1 MVRLGRKAGTEDG
14 VNRPLVIGTVGGVIV
29 ATAIALTFFVDYGS
43 RHGTERTAVAP
54 QASPAA
60 SEPAAGK
67 LSAPASVEHPVLPSF
82 DVVRVNPQGDTVIA
96 GRAQPDAEVTV
107 REGDREI
114 GRVKADAHGEWVLVP
129 KQPLAPGSRE
139 LSLTARGP
147 DGGTASATDK
157 VVVVVP
163 EHGKDVAGRNVA
175 AEGAGALAL
184 RVPSGGGLGTTV
196 LQKPGGAAGAAESA
210 AARHGGSALGLDAV
224 DYDDAGKLAL
234 SGHAP
239 VGAPVQIYHDNR
251 LLGTGIAGPD
261 RVWRIAPNKT
271 VPPGLYTLRI
281 DQLGTGG
288 KVIARVETRF
298 VRSEPLGNLPRGSVV
313 LVQPGNS
320 LWRLARQV
328 YGHGT
333 QYTVIFEANRKQIRD
348 PDLIYPGQ
356 VFTVPKPR

>member
-43 RHGTERTAVAP
+43 RHGTERTAAAP
-54 QASPAA
+54 QAVPAA
-60 SEPAAGK
+60 PEPAAGK

-96 GRAQPDAEVTV
+96 GRAQPDSEVTV

-114 GRVKADAHGEWVLVP
+114 GRATADARGEWVLVP

-147 DGGTASATDK
+147 DGSTASASDK
-157 VVVVVP
+157 VVVLVP
-163 EHGKDVAGRNVA
+163 ERGKDVAGRTAA
-175 AEGAGALAL
+175 AEKAGALAL
-184 RVPSGGGLGTTV
+184 RVPSGGGMGTTV
-196 LQKPGGAAGAAESA
+196 LQKPGGGAEPA

-224 DYDDAGKLAL
+224 DYDDAGRLAL

-239 VGAPVQIYHDNR
+239 VGAHVNVYLDNR

-261 RVWRIAPNKT
+261 RVWRIAPDKT
-271 VPPGLYTLRI
+271 VPPGLYTLRV

-288 KVIARVETRF
+288 KVVARVETRF
-298 VRSEPLGNLPRGSVV
+298 VRSEPLGNLPRDSVV

-320 LWRLARQV
+320 LWRLARQA

-356 VFTVPKPR
+356 VFMVPKPR